1 MNDELLFNHTY
12 VTKNFASIEVQDA
25 RDNAKFIEKFDQGHL
40 SVMITDNGK
49 FKGLVD
55 RNIFQRNFEN
65 RNLAVILDAWIEYSD
80 NEYDL
85 KMKAI
90 EIFKRSILREI
101 PVLKDDQIVSTVV
114 NSISIGSAKKLNAVE
129 FPPLYWNLISDDL
142 AKNLFGDKKI
152 LISSNCGSLSGFKE
166 RFDHLAQ
173 CIDVYSDDN
182 WISYQ
187 NGQYDLF
194 LSGLINMGGGGILH

>member
-129 FPPLYWNLISDDL
+129 FPPLYW
-142 AKNLFGDKKI
+142 
-152 LISSNCGSLSGFKE
+152 
-166 RFDHLAQ
+166 
-173 CIDVYSDDN
+173 
-182 WISYQ
+182 
-187 NGQYDLF
+187 
-194 LSGLINMGGGGILH
+194 